1 MHKLN
6 LYLLAGLCAIGSV
19 TYGQDKRYPIGSST
33 NVLNSFRQQ
42 VTTTQKPN
50 GISRLQLKISSSV
63 TLPAA
68 ISHRRSLGTGTEQLA
83 GSIEN
88 VPNSSFY
95 LMIEGKTV
103 YGHILLHNS
112 KKAYKYFSDN
122 NGAVF
127 VEETDIN
134 QVVCVEYQQAT
145 TTIPITSTTD
155 ASAANA
161 VAAVT
166 DLQSYPGGNGCV
178 LLDFDG
184 QYVSGTGWNNG
195 NPITA
200 APANLSD
207 ADKEN
212 VWKLISEDYR
222 PFHLNVTT
230 SEAVFNSYPKTKRM
244 RCIFTPTN
252 TAAPGAGGVAYL
264 GSFKWNDETPCWVF
278 NSGAKGAGE
287 AGSHEVG
294 HTFGLSHDG
303 RTSPVEEYYAGQ
315 GNWAP
320 IMGVGY
326 YESLV
331 QWSKGEYANP
341 SKTED
346 DLAMISSTTYG
357 VGYRADDY
365 GNTISAAGSLTV
377 DASGNVSN
385 AGVVERTGDVDMFAF
400 TTNGGTA
407 NLTFSPN
414 AYSPNLDIV
423 ATLYNNTGTVITS
436 ANPTALN
443 ATISS
448 TLAAGTYYV
457 SVTGTG
463 SGSPATTG
471 YSNYGS
477 LGTYTI
483 TGTVAGGSTPTG
495 VAIFYKDCNYTGTY
509 AVGLNEGSYTI
520 AQLTAKGITNKDV
533 SSIKITSGYEVVLYK
548 NDNFTGSFAGY
559 TGDVACLVSSGWN
572 DSAASIRVR
581 SITNKLP
588 AVSITSPASG
598 STFTSPAS
606 ITINANASDADGAI
620 SKVEFFNGIT
630 KLGEDL
636 TSPYSYT
643 WSGAGAGTYAVRA
656 VATDD
661 RGGQAT
667 AQISVVMNNP
677 AGAIVYKDCNYGGY
691 AISLPVG
698 TYTLNQ
704 LMSLGAVNDDISSLK
719 VSSGFEVILYQDNNF
734 TGAAYLFRS
743 NFACLVSVGLSG
755 GTTVNLNDW
764 SSSVVVRQAT
774 TARAAAAPG
783 DNGGVVPFIDYTTT
797 MKILPN
803 PVTSEMVIQYGNMG
817 DVFDVKIVNIN
828 GDVVF
833 TAPRILSGQHI
844 NISNLKTGMY
854 FLKINTGKETIT
866 KKLIKR

>member
-6 LYLLAGLCAIGSV
+6 LYLLVGLCVIGSV

-42 VTTTQKPN
+42 ITATQKPN
-50 GISRLQLKISSSV
+50 GLSRLQLKISSTV

-68 ISHRRSLGTGTEQLA
+68 ISHRRMLGAGTEQLA

-95 LMIEGKTV
+95 LMIEGKSV
-103 YGHILLHNS
+103 HGHILLPNS

-122 NGAVF
+122 SGAVF

-134 QVVCVEYQQAT
+134 QVVCVEYQKANITAT
-145 TTIPITSTTD
+145 VASTSD
-155 ASAANA
+155 ASTANG

-166 DLQSYPGGNGCV
+166 DLQSYPGGNGCI

-200 APANLSD
+200 APANLTD

-222 PFHLNVTT
+222 PFHLNITT
-230 SEAVFNSYPKTKRM
+230 SEAVFNTYPKTKRM

-264 GSFKWNDETPCWVF
+264 NSFRWNDDTPCWVF
-278 NSGAKGAGE
+278 NSGAKAAGE

-315 GNWAP
+315 GTWAP

-326 YESLV
+326 YVSLV

-341 SKTED
+341 SQTQD
-346 DLAMISSTTYG
+346 DLAIISNTTNG

-365 GNTISAAGSLTV
+365 GNTITAAASLTV

-400 TTNGGTA
+400 NTNGGTA

-414 AYSPNLDIV
+414 ASYPDLDIV
-423 ATLYNNTGTVITS
+423 ATIYNNTGTVVATS
-436 ANPTALN
+436 NPTTLN
-443 ATISS
+443 ASLST
-448 TLAAGTYYV
+448 TLAAGSYYV

-463 SGSPATTG
+463 SGSPTATG

-495 VAIFYKDCNYTGTY
+495 IAIVYKDCNYTGTY
-509 AVGLNEGSYTI
+509 AIGLNVGSYTI

-548 NDNFTGSFAGY
+548 NDNFTGSFAAY
-559 TGDVACLVSSGWN
+559 TADVSCLVSSGWN

-581 SITNKLP
+581 SITNTLP
-588 AVSITSPASG
+588 AISITSPASG
-598 STFTSPAS
+598 STFTAPAS
-606 ITINANASDADGAI
+606 ITINATASDADGSI
-620 SKVEFFNGIT
+620 SKVEFFNGTT
-630 KLGEDL
+630 KLGEDA

-643 WSGAGAGTYAVRA
+643 WAGATAGTYAVKA

-677 AGAIVYKDCNYGGY
+677 PGGIVYKDCNYAGY
-691 AISLPVG
+691 AVSLPVG

-719 VSSGFEVILYQDNNF
+719 VSSGYEVILYRDDNF
-734 TGAAYLFRS
+734 TGPAYLFRS
-743 NFACLVSVGLSG
+743 NFGCLVTVGLSG

-764 SSSVVVRQAT
+764 TTSVVIRQT
-774 TARAAAAPG
+774 TAARAAG
-783 DNGGVVPFIDYTTT
+783 TDDGGVVPFIDYTAT

-803 PVTSEMVIQYGNMG
+803 PVYSEMVIQYGNMG
-817 DVFDVKIVNIN
+817 DYFDVKIMDVN
-828 GDVVF
+828 GSVVY

-844 NISNLKTGMY
+844 NISNLRTGVY
-854 FLKINTGKETIT
+854 FLKINTGKETLT